1 MEVTEGPSGYARE
14 RISQAKR
21 DERPRLIDRATTGRS
36 SRRQEGKRPGGERST
51 HTHASYSQ
59 DSDYPS
65 SNQNNK
71 HDKTLW
77 PSGLRRWSKVPVR
90 KGVGSNPTGV
100 TFLLSLF
107 FSYESKS
114 HTNKLSREN
123 SLVQIRISLASLF
136 CHCKSVRKKASLT
149 QSIIGRSV
157 RRRRPK
163 NRMMS
168 CLTFVPVY
176 IIGG

>member
-1 MEVTEGPSGYARE
+1 MTPLPGVIHRHFHRIRNNSAR
-14 RISQAKR
+14 RTSIRTFGASMKAMGG
-21 DERPRLIDRATTGRS
+21 DGGNGGTLGVRPRTYLPSETRRTTQVDRSRDDWTILQATG
-36 SRRQEGKRPGGERST
+36 GKRPGGERST

-100 TFLLSLF
+100 TLLLSLF
-107 FSYESKS
+107 F
-114 HTNKLSREN
+114 
-123 SLVQIRISLASLF
+123 
-136 CHCKSVRKKASLT
+136 
-149 QSIIGRSV
+149 
-157 RRRRPK
+157 RRGLRPRPFGPGK
-163 NRMMS
+163 
-168 CLTFVPVY
+168 
-176 IIGG
+176 